1 MREIWPPR
9 RYRCQSDIYV
19 CRVRSF
25 VEQSIDY
32 NLQYLYNLNMRK
44 YDKLKILTENNN
56 RKIKEGFL
64 NPIQICS
71 LPTVLV
77 VF

>member
-1 MREIWPPR
+1 
-9 RYRCQSDIYV
+9 
-19 CRVRSF
+19 
-25 VEQSIDY
+25 
-32 NLQYLYNLNMRK
+32 MRK